1 MYLLPS
7 MNKFA
12 LPFLIAA
19 LGTIDLSNTQL
30 VRSQESLQVVS
41 NNSDTLLSTAKDQ
54 YGKGNYKQAI
64 DLASQAIKANAN
76 NVNAFYYRGIS
87 RLALQ
92 RKSFQIKS
100 LRLIHQDLSRVI
112 ELDPSN
118 RDAHYYYGLAS
129 YKIFLS
135 HTGSSFISVGY
146 SEPDLHRTKWYRDES
161 GDYWN
166 NFQSDVVEQANNSFK
181 KYVEDNSTALNES
194 YLHYADSQ
202 IIHIGYGSI
211 ENIKLTLEKVKDK
224 DTNPDVY
231 FLRGMAYYQKYVRSS
246 DNEVKKIQEGLEN
259 FNKSIELR
267 PNSPDA
273 YFFRAKMYVK
283 LNNIQNAIEDYTQVI
298 KLLPQEA
305 AAYEQRS
312 EVYKLIGDT
321 ESAVRDERKADMLKQ
336 R

>member
-1 MYLLPS
+1 MYLLLS
-7 MNKFA
+7 MNQFA

-19 LGTIDLSNTQL
+19 LGTVDLSNTQL
-30 VRSQESLQVVS
+30 VRSQESLQVAP
-41 NNSDTLLSTAKDQ
+41 NNSDTLLSAAKDQ
-54 YGKGNYKQAI
+54 YGKGNHKQAI

-135 HTGSSFISVGY
+135 YTGSSFISVGY
-146 SEPDLHRTKWYRDES
+146 SEPDLHRTKWYRDQS

-166 NFQSDVVEQANNSFK
+166 NFQSDVTSQANDSFK
-181 KYVEDNSTALNES
+181 KYVEDNPTALNES

-211 ENIKLTLEKVKDK
+211 ENIKLTLDKISNK

-231 FLRGMAYYQKYVRSS
+231 FLRGMAYYNKYVHS
-246 DNEVKKIQEGLEN
+246 DNNEIREIQEGLEN

-267 PNSPDA
+267 PNNPDA
-273 YFFRAKMYVK
+273 YFFRAKTYVK
-283 LNNIQNAIEDYTQVI
+283 LKNIQSAIEDYTQVI

-305 AAYEQRS
+305 AAYRERAKIYQS
-312 EVYKLIGDT
+312 IGDS
-321 ESAVRDERKADMLKQ
+321 ESAAKDERKADMLK
-336 R
+336 